1 VSVKSKSS
9 AWIYTDADNTLWDTN
24 AIFETAQLKMLSSAE
39 SIAGRAAPEAKRVE
53 FLRRYD
59 QAIAKRHHSKLRYP
73 PPLLMR
79 ALMFGLEGMSPDD
92 AAVKVVAHGAVPDA
106 EQAHAIAIYQ
116 AELARTPPLL
126 PGVLSGLELA
136 AANKVPVY
144 VVTEGSVESARGRAE
159 VLAIKPYIAGILSAT
174 KSADLYVRL
183 KERAAPR
190 RAIMIGDQ
198 PDRDIRLAHNA
209 GVTTVFVRGR
219 FRPDWH
225 SEEDAAVADAIVETF
240 EAAVTWILDEAKTME
255 FID

>member
-39 SIAGRAAPEAKRVE
+39 TIAGRPAPEEQRVE

-73 PPLLMR
+73 PPLLIR
-79 ALMFGLEGMSPDD
+79 ALMLGLEGMSPDD
-92 AAVKVVAHGAVPDA
+92 AAVKVIARGAVPDA
-106 EQAHAIAIYQ
+106 EEARAIGVYQ
-116 AELARTPPLL
+116 TELARTPPLL

-136 AANKVPVY
+136 TANQVPVY

-159 VLAIKPYIAGILSAT
+159 DLAIKPYISGILSAT
-174 KSADLYVRL
+174 KTADLYVRL

-225 SEEDAAVADAIVETF
+225 SEEDAGVADATVDTF
-240 EAAVTWILDEAKTME
+240 DAAVTWILDEANTVAL
-255 FID
+255 ID